1 MSSKSVAAKV
11 IIILVIVS
19 AMLYF
24 NSGYIFGILTMPP
37 DLQLSASS
45 TLIKVGYVGS
55 YNTTIITVRS
65 INGLDSNVKLDV
77 KPVLFILG
85 VKFTLDPSEVHLPAN
100 KEVTC
105 ELKIE
110 VISTIMTGKYLI
122 DVYGIS
128 GNITRTVRITV
139 EISY

>member
-1 MSSKSVAAKV
+1 MSRKSVVTKV
-11 IIILVIVS
+11 FITLVIVS
-19 AMLYF
+19 AILY
-24 NSGYIFGILTMPP
+24 NYSDYILGILKARP
-37 DLQLSASS
+37 DFQLSASS

-85 VKFTLDPSEVHLPAN
+85 IKFTLDPSEVHLPAN

-110 VISTIMTGKYLI
+110 AISTIAPGKYLI

>member
-1 MSSKSVAAKV
+1 MSRKSVVAKV
-11 IIILVIVS
+11 FIALVIVLTI
-19 AMLYF
+19 LYYNDF
-24 NSGYIFGILTMPP
+24 IFGFLTARP
-37 DLQLSASS
+37 DFKLSANT
-45 TLIKVGYVGS
+45 TLMKVGYGS
-55 YNTTIITVRS
+55 YNTTIITVKS
-65 INGLDSNVKLDV
+65 INGFDSNVKLDV

-110 VISTIMTGKYLI
+110 ATSTIALGRYLI

-139 EISY
+139 EISD

>member
-1 MSSKSVAAKV
+1 MSRKSVVAKV
-11 IIILVIVS
+11 FIALVITS
-19 AMLYF
+19 AILYY
-24 NSGYIFGILTMPP
+24 NDYILGILTARP
-37 DLQLSASS
+37 DFQLSVSS
-45 TLIKVGYVGS
+45 NFIKLGYIGS
-55 YNTTIITVRS
+55 YNTTVITVRS
-65 INGLDSNVKLDV
+65 INDFDSNVKLDV

-85 VKFTLDPSEVHLPAN
+85 IKFTLDPSEVHLPAN

-110 VISTIMTGKYLI
+110 AISTIAPGKYLI

>member
-110 VISTIMTGKYLI
+110 VISTIMPGKYLI